1 MTGPAAPPP
10 AAPSPAGPPPA
21 ALGDF
26 GGTVRRTPSAVVRPA
41 SAREVADVLLRH
53 GPARPDGQAPGAGP
67 VVPRGCGHSTDGSSL
82 TGGVTLDMRALAA
95 IREVGGDRVRVEAG
109 ATWREVLDA
118 TLPHGLTPPVLTDL
132 LDMTVGGTLSAGGVG
147 GASHVH
153 GPQTANV
160 IALEVVTGDGAIV
173 RCSASENRPL
183 FDAVRGGMGRHGVI
197 TAATLRLVP
206 APRHVL
212 ACTVPCRDAAGLLA
226 VQTRTRADHISGQ
239 AKPSETGGWRYE
251 AKAVLYDADAPPPGL
266 ECTQVEALPYPEFAD
281 RLRPDVLE
289 LVALGEWERPH
300 PWAMAFL
307 PGAAAARV
315 IEDTLAAM
323 GPADLGLSGIVLVKA
338 LTGIEAVPEPV
349 LFGLLRTASPGCAS
363 PEEMIAANRDFRAR
377 ARAAGGRPYPAAAPE
392 NDRPAPEDGRPAAEE
407 G

>member
-1 MTGPAAPPP
+1 
-10 AAPSPAGPPPA
+10 
-21 ALGDF
+21 
-26 GGTVRRTPSAVVRPA
+26 
-41 SAREVADVLLRH
+41 
-53 GPARPDGQAPGAGP
+53 
-67 VVPRGCGHSTDGSSL
+67 VVPRGCGHSTDGNSL
-82 TGGVTLDMRALAA
+82 TCGISLDMRALAA
-95 IREVGGDRVRVEAG
+95 IREVGADRVRLEAG

-132 LDMTVGGTLSAGGVG
+132 LDLTVGGTLSAGGVG
-147 GASHVH
+147 GTSHVH
-153 GPQTANV
+153 GPQTATV
-160 IALEVVTGDGAIV
+160 IDLEVVTRDGAIV

-212 ACTVPCRDAAGLLA
+212 ACTVPCRDPAGLLA

-266 ECTQVEALPYPEFAD
+266 ECTETEALPYADFAD
-281 RLRPDVLE
+281 RLRPDVRE
-289 LVALGEWERPH
+289 LVALGEWARPH

-307 PGAAAARV
+307 PGAAAAGL
-315 IEDTLAAM
+315 IADTLAAM
-323 GPADLGLSGIVLVKA
+323 GPADLGLSGVVLVKA
-338 LTGIEAVPEPV
+338 LTGIDAVPDPV

-363 PEEMIAANRDFRAR
+363 PEEMIAANRAFLRGGGGVG
-377 ARAAGGRPYPAAAPE
+377 AASRGAGTGEEGPVGGDHLLGGRAS
-392 NDRPAPEDGRPAAEE
+392 G
-407 G
+407 

>member
-1 MTGPAAPPP
+1 M
-10 AAPSPAGPPPA
+10 

-26 GGTVRRTPSAVVRPA
+26 GDMVRRTPVEVVRPA
-41 SAREVADVLLRH
+41 SAREVADVMLRH
-53 GPARPDGQAPGAGP
+53 GPARPLSGDGHGPSPGGRQGAQA

-82 TGGVTLDMRALAA
+82 TGGVSLDMRALAA
-95 IREVGGDRVRVEAG
+95 IGEVRGDRVRVEAG

-118 TLPHGLTPPVLTDL
+118 ALPHGLTPPVLTDL
-132 LDMTVGGTLSAGGVG
+132 LDLTVGGTLSAGGVG

-160 IALEVVTGDGAIV
+160 IDLEVVTREGAVV
-173 RCSASENRPL
+173 RCSASENRTL
-183 FDAVRGGMGRHGVI
+183 FGAVRGGMGRHGVI

-206 APRHVL
+206 APRRVL

-239 AKPSETGGWRYE
+239 ARPSEGGGWRFE
-251 AKAVLYDADAPPPGL
+251 AKAVLYDADEPPPGL
-266 ECTQVEALPYPEFAD
+266 ECTEAEALPYPGFAD
-281 RLRPDVLE
+281 RMRPDVQE
-289 LVALGEWERPH
+289 LIVLGEWARPH

-307 PGAAAARV
+307 PGAAAARL

-338 LTGIEAVPEPV
+338 LTGIDGVPDPV

-363 PEEMIAANRDFRAR
+363 TEEMIEANRVFLAR
-377 ARAAGGRPYPAAAPE
+377 ARAAGGRPYP
-392 NDRPAPEDGRPAAEE
+392 EDGRPTAPRDGQAAAT